1 MKHISLKSNH
11 YKLCY
16 SLMKSNKKFSIVF
29 ENGEVKTFE
38 PNSVIYNVN
47 DLKFY
52 FKFAHEMD
60 DKIVE
65 IKC

>member
-1 MKHISLKSNH
+1 MKHISLKSSH

-16 SLMKSNKKFSIVF
+16 HLMKLNKKFSIVF

-52 FKFAHEMD
+52 FKFAYEMD